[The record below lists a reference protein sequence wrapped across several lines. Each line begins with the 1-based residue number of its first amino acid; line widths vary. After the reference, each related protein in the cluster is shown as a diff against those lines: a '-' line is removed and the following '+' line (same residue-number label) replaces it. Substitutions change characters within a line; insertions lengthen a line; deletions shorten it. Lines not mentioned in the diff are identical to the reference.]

1 MKKEREITVL
11 VTTDYETIKTELEKN
26 NFQIVEEYELNDA
39 YMVDKNIETSQLS
52 TLEILWKCILVR
64 DVVDVEKL
72 LVYKEKKYAENWDI
86 LEEWKVECPI
96 TDVSKAID
104 FMNSINY
111 KTLFQIH
118 DECKVF
124 TNNESELVVQL
135 VNNKYIFIEM
145 ESKCRHIDRYYN
157 SINELKEDIN
167 RYNLPI
173 DTTSYFVKKA
183 EIILKSILNNRK

>member
-11 VTTDYETIKTELEKN
+11 VTTDYETLKTKLEKN
-26 NFQIVEEYELNDA
+26 NFQIVEEYELNDT
-39 YMVDKNIETSQLS
+39 YMINKDTETSQLS

-64 DVVDVEKL
+64 DVVNIEKL

-86 LEEWKVECPI
+86 IEEWKVECPI
-96 TDVSKAID
+96 TDTSKAID

-111 KTLFQIH
+111 EILFQIH
-118 DECKVF
+118 DKCKVF
-124 TNNESELVVQL
+124 SNKESELVVQL
-135 VNNKYIFIEM
+135 VNDKYIFIEM
-145 ESKCRHIDRYYN
+145 ESECRHIDRHYK
-157 SINELKEDIN
+157 SIDELKDDIN

-173 DTTSYFVKKA
+173 DTTSFFVKKA

>member
-39 YMVDKNIETSQLS
+39 YMIDKNIETSQLS

>member
-11 VTTDYETIKTELEKN
+11 VTTDYEKLKNELEKN

-39 YMVDKNIETSQLS
+39 YMIDKNIETSQLS

-64 DVVDVEKL
+64 DVVNVEKL

-157 SINELKEDIN
+157 SIDELKEDIN